1 MCFWT
6 RFGRVRWS
14 NTWARLQIRLT
25 NFYMIQFQLSHIS
38 RLHTNVNSLWINNI
52 ECSLTQAK
60 WICWKI
66 VLCAVPGTLS
76 LGSFLLLENLHASK
90 YHIGYT
96 YSKKKKVFIY
106 NSNCTGHHAYYLVI
120 EALAIPQLGWA
131 GQLRMVT
138 LIVCGLGLAVCWALL
153 PVWYF
158 HLKGASPGFFP
169 YRPWGYKRLR
179 WQHVVHDL
187 KSPVI
192 TSAIA
197 YWSEKVTGQPDSED
211 GERDC
216 TSW

>member
-1 MCFWT
+1 MCFCT

-38 RLHTNVNSLWINNI
+38 RLYTNVNSLWINNI

-96 YSKKKKVFIY
+96 RSKKKGIY
-106 NSNCTGHHAYYLVI
+106 LQFKLHWASCILSGHWGFGHPA
-120 EALAIPQLGWA
+120 AWLGWTVEDGHPYSVGTGA
-131 GQLRMVT
+131 GCL
-138 LIVCGLGLAVCWALL
+138 LGS
-153 PVWYF
+153 
-158 HLKGASPGFFP
+158 SP
-169 YRPWGYKRLR
+169 
-179 WQHVVHDL
+179 HVVL
-187 KSPVI
+187 
-192 TSAIA
+192 
-197 YWSEKVTGQPDSED
+197 QPQ
-211 GERDC
+211 GG
-216 TSW
+216 